1 MNSPVE
7 IHSLTWNVTPD
18 LLGILDNNGV
28 FVETNPSWQ
37 HTLGWERDE
46 VQSRTFFEFLHPD
59 DIAEN
64 AAAFGE
70 IKTGRPILD
79 FENRYRHKD
88 GTYRWLSWNAVPEG
102 NNYFCSARD
111 ITAAK
116 KNAASL
122 RSREQ
127 EALLREQ
134 FVAVLGHDLRN
145 PLAAIRS
152 AVSIMGREEQSERTS
167 QMITAIDGCVDRMA
181 ALIADIMDFARSK
194 LGSGLELTTSEQ
206 LDPVALLT
214 DAIDEIA
221 LAHPDRTI
229 NRHLTFNGTVTGDR
243 MRLTQLVSN
252 LLGNAIAH
260 GDPDTAINVRLNEE
274 NGRLDLRVA
283 NAGTP
288 IPADKLSV
296 IFEPFYSANPGEHK
310 KGLGLGLFIVSQIAK
325 AHGGEM
331 AVISDSTQTVFRFSM
346 PTNVARPFSDV

>member
-1 MNSPVE
+1 MSSPVE

-28 FVETNPSWQ
+28 FIETNPSWQ
-37 HTLGWERDE
+37 HTLGWERE
-46 VQSRTFFEFLHPD
+46 EIQIRTFMDFLHPD
-59 DIAEN
+59 DVAN
-64 AAAFGE
+64 NVAAFGE
-70 IKTGRPILD
+70 IKTGKPILD

-102 NNYFCSARD
+102 DNYFCSARD
-111 ITAAK
+111 ITVAK

-152 AVSIMGREEQSERTS
+152 AANIMGREEQSERTS
-167 QMITAIDGCVDRMA
+167 EMILAIEGSVDRMA

-194 LGSGLELTTSEQ
+194 LGSGLELTRSDR
-206 LDPVALLT
+206 LDPVALLN

-221 LAHPDRTI
+221 LANPYRNI
-229 NRHLTFNGTVTGDR
+229 NRHTTFNGQVHGDKV
-243 MRLTQLVSN
+243 RLTQLVSN

-260 GDPDTAINVRLNEE
+260 GDPATPIEVSLNKKNEKLE
-274 NGRLDLRVA
+274 LRVA
-283 NAGTP
+283 NEGDP
-288 IPADKLSV
+288 IPADKLKT
-296 IFEPFYSANPGEHK
+296 IFEPFYSADPDEHK

-331 AVISDSTQTVFRFSM
+331 SVTSDSKQTAFKFIM
-346 PTNVARPFSDV
+346 PAKTD

>member
-28 FVETNPSWQ
+28 FIETNPSWQ
-37 HTLGWERDE
+37 HTLGWEREE
-46 VQSRTFFEFLHPD
+46 VQSRTFYDFLHPD

-64 AAAFGE
+64 AAAFSE
-70 IKTGRPILD
+70 IKAGKPILD

-102 NNYFCSARD
+102 SSYFCSARD
-111 ITAAK
+111 ITVAK

-167 QMITAIDGCVDRMA
+167 EMITAINGCVDRMA

-206 LDPVALLT
+206 LDPVELLS

-221 LAHPDRTI
+221 LANPDRTI
-229 NRHLTFNGTVTGDR
+229 NRHLTFTGTVPGDR

-260 GDPDTAINVRLNEE
+260 GDPDTAIDVRLSEE

-283 NAGTP
+283 NAGEP
-288 IPADKLSV
+288 IPADKLGA
-296 IFEPFYSANPGEHK
+296 IFEPFYSADPGEHK

-331 AVISDSTQTVFRFSM
+331 TVNSDSVQTVFRFSM
-346 PTNVARPFSDV
+346 PTHPARPFMDV